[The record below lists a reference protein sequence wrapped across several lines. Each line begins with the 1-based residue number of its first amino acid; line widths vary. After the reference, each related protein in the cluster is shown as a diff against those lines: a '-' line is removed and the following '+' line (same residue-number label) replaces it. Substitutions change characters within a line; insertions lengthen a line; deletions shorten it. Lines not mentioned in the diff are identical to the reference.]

1 MDGVMEE
8 DTISTMKMED
18 SGGERGNLSFGMP
31 SMSGEPVVITYTTE
45 STEDAAQLQEKS
57 ELKTNT
63 TCTET
68 SQRDTEAAESDSFSE
83 ALAGEQLLQMANA
96 IVMEQGQMGGVEE
109 NQHQIVQTVDENGT
123 VVKEMQIVQNSEG
136 ETMGQLQTMAE
147 YTDEDGAI
155 HQVPVKLDN
164 DNQLVQLVP
173 VSTEDGNQV
182 YIQVLNPDKTDGLS
196 TEESPTEI
204 QEVLITENQLGQEMI
219 SQDESMDG
227 QEITIENVQELSN
240 YKTQVMEDG
249 TVQIYML
256 DDKNK
261 QQRGLNKTLMNIIS
275 PTKGDASGPPASSLM
290 TIQAKKYRDVAT
302 QITVFPKF
310 SRQGLFD
317 VSTQVT
323 SKEIQRDPKLRSL
336 PNGTTIIQNSI
347 VNQSESTIIL
357 NAGSES
363 EMILHKCTICG
374 KVYKNKQNWQGHIKI
389 HAQEKVYMCGYCGK
403 IYPRGSLSTHLRTH
417 SELRQIAVFE
427 NLPDHLKRK
436 NYKQAPGMVF
446 PNEEASII
454 ELSIADVACEI
465 DPDLFPPP
473 AAEVVTAPS
482 TILPANDASLPEPA
496 AESEVF
502 TENDIPAKMHMEV
515 EAEAEIQEGTK
526 TKFIYK
532 CNVCG
537 KEYNNKSNCHRHL
550 KSHTDTKGFKCGY
563 CGKAFTHR
571 YEVRM
576 HCRTHTGE
584 RPYKCPICTRGFNES
599 GNLRRHMKI
608 HEGDNSPFKC
618 GVCFKGFNDTL
629 RLNAHMKVHT
639 GEIVCDV
646 CGKKFGKISD
656 LYRHIKIHSGDR
668 PYKCDLCGKTFCQK
682 VNLITHQRTHTGQ
695 KAFRCDYCGLGF
707 SRKTILQQHMKTHL
721 EDEEDFSVERTAVR
735 PGKGQVEINMEADV
749 IEHMEALSN
758 EFVEDGET
766 QTTDIQ
772 DVVLEDGEEI
782 IAEATSQDIAAYKI
796 QEVETYTD

>member
-1 MDGVMEE
+1 MEE
-8 DTISTMKMED
+8 SISTVKMED
-18 SGGERGNLSFGMP
+18 PGGGRGNLSFGMP

-45 STEDAAQLQEKS
+45 NAEDAIQIQEKTPP
-57 ELKTNT
+57 KTDET
-63 TCTET
+63 QDRPCTE
-68 SQRDTEAAESDSFSE
+68 SSNQETESIESDNFTE

-96 IVMEQGQMGGVEE
+96 IVLEQGQVEGVE
-109 NQHQIVQTVDENGT
+109 NQQEIIQTVDENGT
-123 VVKEMQIVQNSEG
+123 IVSEMQIVQNDSQVEAM
-136 ETMGQLQTMAE
+136 EDLQTMAE

-155 HQVPVKLDN
+155 HQVPVKLDKN
-164 DNQLVQLVP
+164 NQQLVQLLP

-182 YIQVLNPDKTDGLS
+182 YIQVLSSAKPDSHPS
-196 TEESPTEI
+196 TESQTEI
-204 QEVLITENQLGQEMI
+204 HEIMI
-219 SQDESMDG
+219 SEDQLEPEMLSQESMAN
-227 QEITIENVQELSN
+227 EEVTVENVQEMAN
-240 YKTQVMEDG
+240 YKSEVLEDG

-256 DDKNK
+256 EDKNTEK
-261 QQRGLNKTLMNIIS
+261 KGMNKTLMNIIS
-275 PTKGDASGPPASSLM
+275 PTKQDAPSPPTSSLM

-310 SRQGLFD
+310 SRQGLYD

-323 SKEIQRDPKLRSL
+323 AKEILRDPKLRSL
-336 PNGTTIIQNSI
+336 PNGTTVIQNSI
-347 VNQSESTIIL
+347 VSQSESTIIL
-357 NAGSES
+357 NSGSEN

-374 KVYKNKQNWQGHIKI
+374 KVYKNKLNWQGHIKI

-403 IYPRGSLSTHLRTH
+403 IYPRSSLSTHLRTH

-454 ELSIADVACEI
+454 ELSIADVATEI

-473 AAEVVTAPS
+473 AAEVVTAPANIVTS
-482 TILPANDASLPEPA
+482 NDASLPEPA

-502 TENDIPAKMHMEV
+502 TENEIPAKMHMEV

-682 VNLITHQRTHTGQ
+682 VNLVTHQRTHTGQ
-695 KAFRCDYCGLGF
+695 KAFRCDFCGLGF
-707 SRKTILQQHMKTHL
+707 SRKTILQQHMKTHM
-721 EDEEDFSVERTAVR
+721 EDEEFSVERTEVR
-735 PGKGQVEINMEADV
+735 PVRGEVEIMEADV

-772 DVVLEDGEEI
+772 SVVLEDGEEVI
-782 IAEATSQDIAAYKI
+782 TEATSQEIA
-796 QEVETYTD
+796 TYTE

>member
-1 MDGVMEE
+1 MA
-8 DTISTMKMED
+8 TILPVCW
-18 SGGERGNLSFGMP
+18 NLVKRSLYIRYKLWL
-31 SMSGEPVVITYTTE
+31 S
-45 STEDAAQLQEKS
+45 
-57 ELKTNT
+57 N
-63 TCTET
+63 
-68 SQRDTEAAESDSFSE
+68 DSFFF
-83 ALAGEQLLQMANA
+83 L
-96 IVMEQGQMGGVEE
+96 
-109 NQHQIVQTVDENGT
+109 
-123 VVKEMQIVQNSEG
+123 
-136 ETMGQLQTMAE
+136 
-147 YTDEDGAI
+147 
-155 HQVPVKLDN
+155 
-164 DNQLVQLVP
+164 QLVQLVP
-173 VSTEDGNQV
+173 VSTEDGKQV
-182 YIQVLNPDKTDGLS
+182 YIQVLNPQKAEGLE
-196 TEESPTEI
+196 TEEPSAEI
-204 QEVLITENQLGQEMI
+204 QEIMISENQLESEMMN
-219 SQDESMDG
+219 QDETLEN
-227 QEITIENVQELSN
+227 QEITIENVQEISN
-240 YKTQVMEDG
+240 YKTEVLEDG
-249 TVQIYML
+249 SVQIYML
-256 DDKNK
+256 EDKNK
-261 QQRGLNKTLMNIIS
+261 QQKGLDKTLMNIIS
-275 PTKGDASGPPASSLM
+275 PTKKDAPGPPTSSLM
-290 TIQAKKYRDVAT
+290 TIQAKKFRDVAT
-302 QITVFPKF
+302 QITVFPKY
-310 SRQGLFD
+310 SRQGLYD
-317 VSTQVT
+317 VSTQVS
-323 SKEIQRDPKLRSL
+323 SKDILRDPKLRSL
-336 PNGTTIIQNSI
+336 PNGTTVIQNSI

-357 NAGSES
+357 NAGNEN

-374 KVYKNKQNWQGHIKI
+374 KVYKNKLNWQGHIKI

-454 ELSIADVACEI
+454 ELSIADVATEI

-473 AAEVVTAPS
+473 AAEVVTAPA
-482 TILPANDASLPEPA
+482 TIVPANDATLPEPA

-608 HEGDNSPFKC
+608 HEGDNSPYKC

-682 VNLITHQRTHTGQ
+682 VNLVTHQRTHTGQ

-707 SRKTILQQHMKTHL
+707 SRKTILQQHMKTHM
-721 EDEEDFSVERTAVR
+721 EDEDDYSVERTAVR
-735 PGKGQVEINMEADV
+735 PGKGQVEIMEADV

-766 QTTDIQ
+766 QTDIQ
-772 DVVLEDGEEI
+772 DVVLEDGEEV
-782 IAEATSQDIAAYKI
+782 IAEATSQEIS
-796 QEVETYTD
+796 TYTDWWKIRNSHIRLPVMKLIDERWDLVHVTQGN

>member
-1 MDGVMEE
+1 M
-8 DTISTMKMED
+8 DTILPVCW
-18 SGGERGNLSFGMP
+18 NLVKRSLYIRYKLWL
-31 SMSGEPVVITYTTE
+31 S
-45 STEDAAQLQEKS
+45 
-57 ELKTNT
+57 N
-63 TCTET
+63 
-68 SQRDTEAAESDSFSE
+68 DSFFF
-83 ALAGEQLLQMANA
+83 L
-96 IVMEQGQMGGVEE
+96 
-109 NQHQIVQTVDENGT
+109 
-123 VVKEMQIVQNSEG
+123 
-136 ETMGQLQTMAE
+136 
-147 YTDEDGAI
+147 
-155 HQVPVKLDN
+155 
-164 DNQLVQLVP
+164 QLVQLVP
-173 VSTEDGNQV
+173 VSTEDGKQV
-182 YIQVLNPDKTDGLS
+182 YIQVLNPQKAEGLE
-196 TEESPTEI
+196 TEAPSAEI
-204 QEVLITENQLGQEMI
+204 QEIMISENQLEQEMMN
-219 SQDESMDG
+219 QDETLEN
-227 QEITIENVQELSN
+227 QEITIENVQEISN
-240 YKTQVMEDG
+240 YKTEVLEDG
-249 TVQIYML
+249 SVQIYML
-256 DDKNK
+256 EDKNK
-261 QQRGLNKTLMNIIS
+261 QQKGLDKTLMNIIS
-275 PTKGDASGPPASSLM
+275 PTKKDAPGPPTSSLM
-290 TIQAKKYRDVAT
+290 TIQAKKFRDVAT
-302 QITVFPKF
+302 QITVFPKY
-310 SRQGLFD
+310 SRQGLYD
-317 VSTQVT
+317 VSTQVS
-323 SKEIQRDPKLRSL
+323 SKDILRDPKLRSL
-336 PNGTTIIQNSI
+336 PNGTTVIQNSI

-357 NAGSES
+357 NAGNEN

-374 KVYKNKQNWQGHIKI
+374 KVYKNKLNWQGHIKI

-454 ELSIADVACEI
+454 ELSIADVATEI

-473 AAEVVTAPS
+473 AAEVVTAPA
-482 TILPANDASLPEPA
+482 TIVPANDATLPEPA

-608 HEGDNSPFKC
+608 HEGDNSPYKC

-682 VNLITHQRTHTGQ
+682 VNLVTHQRTHTGQ

-707 SRKTILQQHMKTHL
+707 SRKTILQQHMKTHM
-721 EDEEDFSVERTAVR
+721 EDEDDYSVERTAVR
-735 PGKGQVEINMEADV
+735 PGKGQVEIMEADV

-766 QTTDIQ
+766 QTDIQ
-772 DVVLEDGEEI
+772 DVVLEDGEEV
-782 IAEATSQDIAAYKI
+782 IAEATSQEIS
-796 QEVETYTD
+796 TYTDWWKIRNSHIRLPVMKMIDERWDLVHVTQGN

>member
-1 MDGVMEE
+1 M
-8 DTISTMKMED
+8 
-18 SGGERGNLSFGMP
+18 
-31 SMSGEPVVITYTTE
+31 
-45 STEDAAQLQEKS
+45 
-57 ELKTNT
+57 
-63 TCTET
+63 
-68 SQRDTEAAESDSFSE
+68 
-83 ALAGEQLLQMANA
+83 
-96 IVMEQGQMGGVEE
+96 
-109 NQHQIVQTVDENGT
+109 
-123 VVKEMQIVQNSEG
+123 
-136 ETMGQLQTMAE
+136 
-147 YTDEDGAI
+147 
-155 HQVPVKLDN
+155 
-164 DNQLVQLVP
+164 
-173 VSTEDGNQV
+173 
-182 YIQVLNPDKTDGLS
+182 LNPSKREVLPPD
-196 TEESPTEI
+196 SPTEI
-204 QEVLITENQLGQEMI
+204 QEIMI
-219 SQDESMDG
+219 SEDQLVTEMQS
-227 QEITIENVQELSN
+227 QETTTNQEVTIENIQEMSN
-240 YKTQVMEDG
+240 YKTEVLEDG

-256 DDKNK
+256 EDKTK
-261 QQRGLNKTLMNIIS
+261 EQRGLNKTLMNIIS
-275 PTKGDASGPPASSLM
+275 PSKSSAPCPPTSSLM

-310 SRQGLFD
+310 SRQGLYD

-323 SKEIQRDPKLRSL
+323 SKDILRDPKLRSL
-336 PNGTTIIQNSI
+336 PNGTTVIQNNI

-357 NAGSES
+357 NAGNEN

-374 KVYKNKQNWQGHIKI
+374 KVYKNKQNWQGHIRI

-454 ELSIADVACEI
+454 ELSIADVATEI

-473 AAEVVTAPS
+473 AAEVMTAAANIIS
-482 TILPANDASLPEPA
+482 SNDASLPEPA

-502 TENDIPAKMHMEV
+502 TENEIPAKMHMEV

-668 PYKCDLCGKTFCQK
+668 PYKCDMCGKTFCQK
-682 VNLITHQRTHTGQ
+682 VNLVTHQRTHTGQ
-695 KAFRCDYCGLGF
+695 KAFRCDFCGLGF
-707 SRKTILQQHMKTHL
+707 SRKTILQQHMKTHM
-721 EDEEDFSVERTAVR
+721 EEEEFSVERTAVR
-735 PGKGQVEINMEADV
+735 PIKGEVEIMEADV

-766 QTTDIQ
+766 QTTDIEG
-772 DVVLEDGEEI
+772 VVLEDGGEMITES
-782 IAEATSQDIAAYKI
+782 TSQGM
-796 QEVETYTD
+796 ETLIE